1 MSCVDP
7 SGCRSDRAVTLSASL
22 NPPHPILRFMPPLA
36 IVLVAA
42 MVPPTVRFVRSQIV
56 GESPNNAFEVGR
68 LPKVAVHAAQMVAP
82 PLDRVQRVEDLPQST
97 LALGRKLTEA
107 ELTSKLIRKAEEVL
121 RSQYPALGSE
131 IPLEV
136 DGRIYFGRVE
146 MHFHEEGGPK
156 KPWGYHRGMTL
167 YAAE

>member
-1 MSCVDP
+1 MCEP
-7 SGCRSDRAVTLSASL
+7 SGCRSDRAGTLSASL

-42 MVPPTVRFVRSQIV
+42 LVPPLVRFVRSQTT
-56 GESPNNAFEVGR
+56 GRDPSTAFDVGR
-68 LPKVAVHAAQMVAP
+68 LPRVAVHAARMAAP
-82 PLDRVQRVEDLPQST
+82 PVDRVQRVEDLPQST

-107 ELTSKLIRKAEEVL
+107 ELTRKLIRKAEEVL
-121 RSQYPALGSE
+121 LSQYPALGSE

-136 DGRIYFGRVE
+136 EGKIYFGRVE
-146 MHFHEEGGPK
+146 LHYHEEGGPK

>member
-1 MSCVDP
+1 
-7 SGCRSDRAVTLSASL
+7 
-22 NPPHPILRFMPPLA
+22 MPPLA

-42 MVPPTVRFVRSQIV
+42 LVPPLVRFIRSQTTGRDPSAV
-56 GESPNNAFEVGR
+56 FEVDR
-68 LPKVAVHAAQMVAP
+68 LPKVMVHAAQMAAF

-97 LALGRKLTEA
+97 LAVGRKLTEA
-107 ELTSKLIRKAEEVL
+107 ELTPKLIRKAEEIL
-121 RSQYPALGSE
+121 WSQYPALGSE

-136 DGRIYFGRVE
+136 DGKIYFGRVE
-146 MHFHEEGGPK
+146 LHYHEEGGPK